1 MPYYLCENGTIITD
15 GTGLLDIR
23 MTEDNPCG
31 DILSNCCA
39 LKSNGPKIPPVTIN
53 NECGIRNTEGVGFR
67 ITGDKDN
74 ESQFGNT
81 FNI

>member
-1 MPYYLCENGTIITD
+1 
-15 GTGLLDIR
+15 

-39 LKSNGPKIPPVTIN
+39 LKSSEPKIPPVIIN

-74 ESQFGNT
+74 ESQFGNWKH
-81 FNI
+81 FVCVDCSFFWPLMSVVIRFGV